1 MSDPLDALHE
11 PVRPVDPD
19 PAFAARLRARLE
31 REVLAAPRLP
41 REEAL
46 TSTISRGATL
56 ALHSITPYIAVPD
69 AAAALDFYVEAFG
82 AVRRGDPIV
91 MPDGRIGHAEV
102 AIGDSVLMLAEQF
115 PEMGIV
121 APREGESPAS
131 MRLEVPDPDTVVDR
145 AVELG
150 ARLERPVSDSPYGR
164 GGVVVDP
171 AGHRWMVSREAPS
184 GRPLQVGDVGY
195 ASLWRPDVVAAER
208 FYGAVLGWTVEGDHS
223 GQGRRITGT
232 GQHLGMYGGQESSTT
247 LCCYAVPDVDATVAL
262 VRAAGGTAEEP
273 TDEPFGRTASC
284 VDDQGGP
291 FAVFAPE
298 AGSRHHCDRDADLP
312 DDRGARRR
320 PGPGLLRHRAGVGV
334 PSRARAG
341 RLARGRAVR
350 RRHLSDDGSVRR
362 GRCGVGRADVRR
374 GRRGGGGRRGPGRGR
389 YGRRSR
395 RGGLRRL
402 GAVYRRPGCRV
413 LGGPVLR
420 FAVRGRRPSGWRPRR
435 VGHARFI
442 DARRGATA
450 AWSDVSVRPT
460 RPWWTAFC
468 GRSIRPPA
476 ARSRTPRRRSR
487 GPRRR
492 REPGGS
498 PSIGSRSELVAV

>member
-232 GQHLGMYGGQESSTT
+232 GQHLGMYGGQESATT
-247 LCCYAVPDVDATVAL
+247 LCCYAVPDVDATGAL
-262 VRAAGGTAEEP
+262 GRAAGGTAEEP
-273 TDEPFGRTASC
+273 TAEPFGRTASC
-284 VDDQGGP
+284 VDDQGVP

-298 AGSRHHCDRDADLP
+298 AGSARPDTTATGTLTYLTIEVPDA
-312 DDRGARRR
+312 G
-320 PGPGLLRHRAGVGV
+320 
-334 PSRARAG
+334 RARAFYGTVLGWGFRPG
-341 RLARGRAVR
+341 RVPGGWHAVARSGDDTSPTTGLFGGAAAASVVPMFVVDDVAAAVAAVR
-350 RRHLSDDGSVRR
+350 AAGGTADDPAEAGYGVSARCTDDQGAAFWVVR
-362 GRCGVGRADVRR
+362 
-374 GRRGGGGRRGPGRGR
+374 
-389 YGRRSR
+389 Y
-395 RGGLRRL
+395 
-402 GAVYRRPGCRV
+402 
-413 LGGPVLR
+413 
-420 FAVRGRRPSGWRPRR
+420 
-435 VGHARFI
+435 
-442 DARRGATA
+442 
-450 AWSDVSVRPT
+450 
-460 RPWWTAFC
+460 
-468 GRSIRPPA
+468 
-476 ARSRTPRRRSR
+476 
-487 GPRRR
+487 
-492 REPGGS
+492 
-498 PSIGSRSELVAV
+498 

>member
-31 REVLAAPRLP
+31 REVLAAPRPP

-69 AAAALDFYVEAFG
+69 ATAALDFYVEAFG

-131 MRLEVPDPDTVVDR
+131 MRLEVPDPDAVVDR

-195 ASLWRPDVVAAER
+195 ASLWRRDVVAAER

-232 GQHLGMYGGQESSTT
+232 GQHLGMYGGQDPTT
-247 LCCYAVPDVDATVAL
+247 MCCYAVDDVDATVTL

-284 VDDQGGP
+284 VDDQGIP

-298 AGSRHHCDRDADLP
+298 PGSTRPDTTATGTLTYLTIEVPDAG
-312 DDRGARRR
+312 
-320 PGPGLLRHRAGVGV
+320 
-334 PSRARAG
+334 RARAFYGTVLGWGFRPG
-341 RLARGRAVR
+341 RVPEGWHAVSRSGDDVSPTTGLFGGAGAASVVPMFVVDDVAAAVSAVR
-350 RRHLSDDGSVRR
+350 AAGGAADDPADAGYGVSARCTDDQGAAFWVVR
-362 GRCGVGRADVRR
+362 
-374 GRRGGGGRRGPGRGR
+374 
-389 YGRRSR
+389 Y
-395 RGGLRRL
+395 
-402 GAVYRRPGCRV
+402 
-413 LGGPVLR
+413 
-420 FAVRGRRPSGWRPRR
+420 
-435 VGHARFI
+435 
-442 DARRGATA
+442 
-450 AWSDVSVRPT
+450 
-460 RPWWTAFC
+460 
-468 GRSIRPPA
+468 
-476 ARSRTPRRRSR
+476 
-487 GPRRR
+487 
-492 REPGGS
+492 
-498 PSIGSRSELVAV
+498 

>member
-31 REVLAAPRLP
+31 REVLAAPRPP

-69 AAAALDFYVEAFG
+69 ATAALDFYVEAFG

-131 MRLEVPDPDTVVDR
+131 MRLEVPDPDAVVDR

-195 ASLWRPDVVAAER
+195 ASLWRRDVVAAER

-232 GQHLGMYGGQESSTT
+232 GQHLGMYGGQDPTT
-247 LCCYAVPDVDATVAL
+247 MCCYAVDDVDATVTL

-284 VDDQGGP
+284 VDDQGIP

-298 AGSRHHCDRDADLP
+298 PGSTRPDTTATGTLTYLTIEVPDAG
-312 DDRGARRR
+312 
-320 PGPGLLRHRAGVGV
+320 
-334 PSRARAG
+334 RARAFYGTVLGWGFRPG
-341 RLARGRAVR
+341 RVPEGWHAVSRSGDDVSPTTGLFGGAGAASVVPMFVVDDVAAAVAAVR
-350 RRHLSDDGSVRR
+350 AAGGAADDPADAGYGVSARCTDDQGAAFWVVR
-362 GRCGVGRADVRR
+362 
-374 GRRGGGGRRGPGRGR
+374 
-389 YGRRSR
+389 Y
-395 RGGLRRL
+395 
-402 GAVYRRPGCRV
+402 
-413 LGGPVLR
+413 
-420 FAVRGRRPSGWRPRR
+420 
-435 VGHARFI
+435 
-442 DARRGATA
+442 
-450 AWSDVSVRPT
+450 
-460 RPWWTAFC
+460 
-468 GRSIRPPA
+468 
-476 ARSRTPRRRSR
+476 
-487 GPRRR
+487 
-492 REPGGS
+492 
-498 PSIGSRSELVAV
+498 